1 MPSVKVLKNIM
12 KPELMQKIKASLEK
26 IKLEK
31 SELTKEELANTLQ
44 EKFWVQPDFD
54 DIRISESP
62 KLI

>member
-1 MPSVKVLKNIM
+1 MPGLVLKNSI
-12 KPELMQKIKASLEK
+12 KPEFMQKIKSALEK

-31 SELTKEELANTLQ
+31 SEITKEELAKTLQ
-44 EKFWVQPDFD
+44 EKFWVKADFD